1 MKCASLVLSYA
12 LSLLILCYCF
22 AVLRVVS
29 VAVSIAVLAIA
40 FANIIPAGVQL
51 QWQRRLILQLL
62 LIYFSKDHINY
73 KECYLSMLSVTC
85 EIKRV

>member
-1 MKCASLVLSYA
+1 MKCASLVLSHA

-29 VAVSIAVLAIA
+29 VAAGVAVQAAA

-51 QWQRRLILQLL
+51 Q
-62 LIYFSKDHINY
+62 
-73 KECYLSMLSVTC
+73 
-85 EIKRV
+85 